1 MDFAP
6 NEDQAAV
13 LAVLDQIAA
22 DPAAAWRVAPES
34 ARFACAPKIDAL
46 LEENGFFDLIV
57 EDSLGAVCATEV
69 VMRLSAW
76 PVLVEAAASALLRP
90 LHFSDLPRPV
100 AVVAGDAT
108 APIPFL
114 PMAKSLLWLRPDG
127 TTSVAPIPAEAVRP
141 VETIFA
147 MPMGRIDPAALD
159 WTELPAG
166 DELRRLWTLA
176 QSAELCGVLK
186 GGLESVLEHVRERRQ
201 FGRPLGSFQAVQ
213 HRLAEAVTRIEAGR
227 LLALRAAHSAD
238 PSEAAMALGYLQ
250 ANARRIVYDLHQF
263 MGAMGIT
270 LEHPLHRWTYRARW
284 LCSALGGADEQFET
298 LVTARFGA
306 AA

>member
-13 LAVLDQIAA
+13 LAVLDQIAS
-22 DPAAAWRVAPES
+22 DPASNWRVAPGCARYES
-34 ARFACAPKIDAL
+34 APKIDAL
-46 LEENGFFDLIV
+46 LEENGFFDLIL
-57 EDSLGAVCATEV
+57 EETLGAACAAEV
-69 VMRLSAW
+69 VMRLAAL
-76 PVLVEAAASALLRP
+76 PVLVEAAASVLLRP
-90 LHFSDLPRPV
+90 LHFANLPRPV
-100 AVVAGDAT
+100 AVVVGDLQS
-108 APIPFL
+108 PVPFL
-114 PMAKSLLWLRPDG
+114 PMARSLLWLTSDG
-127 TTSVAPIPAEAVRP
+127 KARVAHVPQGSVTA

-147 MPMGRIDPAALD
+147 TPMGRIGPSALD
-159 WTELPAG
+159 WIELEPA
-166 DELRRLWTLA
+166 DLRRLWTVA
-176 QSAELCGVLK
+176 QAAELCGVLK

-227 LLALRAAHSAD
+227 FLVLRAAHGAD
-238 PSEAAMALGYLQ
+238 ASEAALALGYLQ
-250 ANARRIVYDLHQF
+250 ANGRKIIYDLHQF

-284 LCSALGGADEQFET
+284 LCSTLGGADEQFEA
-298 LVTARFGA
+298 LVQMRFGA